1 MLSVDCR
8 VMLSVDLQS
17 QMVLE
22 EQVEDQHKALE
33 KTHFSNSHHDN
44 YKKHLEEELSA
55 VKRVGG
61 GFADVR
67 CEQ

>member
-1 MLSVDCR
+1 
-8 VMLSVDLQS
+8 MLSVDLQS

-22 EQVEDQHKALE
+22 EQLEDQHKALE
-33 KTHFSNSHHDN
+33 KTQFSNSHHDN

-61 GFADVR
+61 GFADV
-67 CEQ
+67 